1 VRAAIILLAAI
12 ALMAGAC
19 SDDDADATPT
29 PAITETPAST
39 ATVAA
44 PATASPSPL
53 PTTASP
59 SSPTVVAGQSITI
72 SAVGDVSLA
81 RQVVER
87 MQAGGAGYPYALIQ
101 PLLKGDIVI
110 GTLEG
115 ALTDRGDPWPKGY
128 NFRTPPAFAS
138 GLRDAGFDVV
148 SLANNHTMDFGVVG
162 LQDSLGALAAVNVAR
177 VGAGENA
184 GAASAPV
191 IVEANG
197 LKVAFIGCVQTPQEG
212 GGFRI
217 ESWAATAT
225 TPGLY
230 LCEDGTLAQR
240 ITEVRAQ
247 ADFVIVMV
255 HAGSEYINAPD
266 GTQRRIAASVLAAGA
281 DAYIGHHAHV
291 VQPVEQRGPQLIAW
305 GLGNFIFDLDNV
317 DLANIPQPRVSL
329 VLEITL
335 TKGAGVTS
343 WEALPV
349 VLDDAEDR
357 PRRAAPLEAAILDGL
372 LVP

>member
-1 VRAAIILLAAI
+1 VRAALVLLAAV
-12 ALMAGAC
+12 ALMASAC
-19 SDDDADATPT
+19 GGDGADATPT
-29 PAITETPAST
+29 PGIREAAPT

-44 PATASPSPL
+44 VITSEPPTMAPA
-53 PTTASP
+53 
-59 SSPTVVAGQSITI
+59 SSPTVADEQSITI

-101 PLLKGDIVI
+101 PLLRGDIVV
-110 GTLEG
+110 GNLEG
-115 ALTDRGDPWPKGY
+115 ALTERGDPWPKGY
-128 NFRTPPAFAS
+128 NFRTPPVFAS

-148 SLANNHTMDFGVVG
+148 SLANNHTMDFGVIG
-162 LQDSLGALAAVNVAR
+162 LQDSLAALAAVSVAR
-177 VGAGENA
+177 VGAGESA
-184 GAASAPV
+184 SAASAPV
-191 IVEANG
+191 VVEANG

-230 LCEDGTLAQR
+230 LCEDGTLAQH
-240 ITEVRAQ
+240 ITEARAR

-291 VQPVEQRGPQLIAW
+291 VQPVEQRGQQLIAW

-357 PRRAAPLEAAILDGL
+357 PRPAAPAEAAILHGL